1 MARRLL
7 LAVLLL
13 AALCPY
19 FVNLGVSSIWD
30 ANEAFYVETPRE
42 MLERGD
48 HVFPTFNY
56 EPRLNKPVLSYW
68 IVMAF
73 YRLLGVS
80 VGAQRAAI
88 ALGALVIMATA
99 FGLAFAASPR
109 THRGLD
115 LNERLHHSPLVAAL
129 WAALGV
135 AIAPRMLMFARR
147 IFIDIYISMF
157 MALTLL
163 FFALSERFPE
173 RRRLFLVL
181 MYVSVGLGV
190 LTKGPVAALL
200 PGLVFALYLLAHRE
214 LRRAKDML
222 IPLGALIVL
231 AIVVPWYAALYA
243 RDGWTYIWSFIVG
256 ENLTRFTEGVGVEPD
271 RGPEFYLPVI
281 FTDSFPWSLFLI
293 AGAAWWFGDRRAA
306 RARGDVSFR
315 IRTLLWIW
323 ILAIV
328 GFFTLSRAKQ
338 DLYIFPIVPAV
349 AALAGTFI
357 IRADFGLERRWRT
370 ALRATSAAIG
380 ALLALAGAGTLYVFQ
395 SGGSVYAL
403 DGAAT
408 IGAIAVAGGTAA
420 CLVALSGRARLAL
433 FTSAVALVAMQ
444 WICVVRVLPS
454 FERYKPVPALTQ
466 ALQRHGLRP
475 DDTVIHFEV
484 SLPSMVY
491 YLRRHI
497 DIYPDIEPFLAAMK
511 SDKRLFVVMNAE
523 AYASLAH
530 PLEEQFGVRT
540 CVLHRQPTI
549 NFKMREVV
557 ARKPLPEVLL
567 ISNRCESNSDTAL
580 R

>member
-7 LAVLLL
+7 LAVLLV

-19 FVNLGVSSIWD
+19 FVNLGASSIWD

-48 HVFPTFNY
+48 YVFPTFNY
-56 EPRLNKPVLSYW
+56 EPRLNKPILSYW
-68 IVMAF
+68 IVAAL
-73 YRLLGVS
+73 YRLFGVS
-80 VGAQRAAI
+80 VAVQRVAI
-88 ALGALVIMATA
+88 ALGGLAIIATA

-109 THRGLD
+109 THAGLD
-115 LNERLHHSPLVAAL
+115 LNERMHHSPLVAAL

-135 AIAPRMLMFARR
+135 AIGPRMLMFARR
-147 IFIDIYISMF
+147 IFIDIYIAMF
-157 MALTLL
+157 MGLTLL
-163 FFALSERFPE
+163 FFALAERYPE
-173 RRRLFLVL
+173 RRRLFLAL
-181 MYVSVGLGV
+181 MYAAVGLGV
-190 LTKGPVAALL
+190 MTKGPVAAVV

-214 LRRAKDML
+214 LHRVKEMM
-222 IPLGALIVL
+222 IPLGTLIVL
-231 AIVVPWYAALYA
+231 AIVVPWYAALYS
-243 RDGWTYIWSFIVG
+243 RDGWTYIWSFFVG
-256 ENLTRFTEGVGVEPD
+256 ENVGRYTAGVGVESG

-281 FTDSFPWSLFLI
+281 FTDSFPWSLFLV
-293 AGAAWWFGDRRAA
+293 AGAAWWFGDRRSA

-323 ILAIV
+323 IIGIV

-370 ALRATSAAIG
+370 ALRATAASIG
-380 ALLALAGAGTLYVFQ
+380 ALLAIAGAGALYVFQ

-403 DGAAT
+403 DGAAL
-408 IGAIAVAGGTAA
+408 IGMLAVVGGTGA
-420 CLVALSGRARLAL
+420 CLVAATGRARKAL
-433 FTSAVALVAMQ
+433 FTSALTLVAMQ
-444 WICVVRVLPS
+444 WIFVLRVLPS
-454 FERYKPVPALTQ
+454 FERYKPVPALTA
-466 ALQRHGLRP
+466 ALQQHGLGP
-475 DDTVIHFEV
+475 DDRVIHFGV

-497 DIYPDIEPFLAAMK
+497 DMYFDMEPFIQAVQA
-511 SDKRLFVVMNAE
+511 DKRAFVVMNADT
-523 AYASLAH
+523 YAFIAH
-530 PLEEQFGVRT
+530 PLQEQFGVRT
-540 CVLHRQPTI
+540 CVLHRQPTL

-567 ISNRCESNSDTAL
+567 VSNRCESNSDTAS